1 MNGVSKV
8 SPYAR
13 LRLSEKRLE
22 RLSRIWPEQR
32 PEEAARR
39 SDRRLLRRMS
49 LSAAGGGLV
58 TAAVL
63 IKGGGAKGLAASLL
77 FLILALLA
85 PVIHGDTR
93 EKEEAAR
100 VAKEE
105 LDQFPE
111 VVRELA
117 VLLTA
122 GFSVRSAWHRMVT
135 NYLDKKRRQGRR
147 QPLFEEMALA
157 DRHMQEGESERDAL
171 LGFSDRLGIIR
182 YMRLSGLLIGASRG
196 GREDL
201 TDALNLEAEEA
212 EQTRLEEIKTRGETL
227 TARLLIPMIL
237 LFALILAVLVLPAFL
252 TW

>member
-1 MNGVSKV
+1 MNAVGKSTL
-8 SPYAR
+8 YGR

-32 PEEAARR
+32 PEESARR
-39 SDRRLLRRMS
+39 TDRRLLRSML
-49 LSAAGGGLV
+49 LSAAGGSLV

-63 IKGGGAKGLAASLL
+63 AKGGGAKGLAASLL

-85 PVIHGDTR
+85 PVIRSDAK
-93 EKEEAAR
+93 EKEDAAR
-100 VAKEE
+100 AAKEE
-105 LDQFPE
+105 LDRFPE
-111 VVRELA
+111 MVRELA

-122 GFSVRSAWHRMVT
+122 GYSVRSAWHRMVT
-135 NYLDKKRRQGRR
+135 NYMEKKRRTGHR
-147 QPLFEEMALA
+147 QALFEEMALA

-182 YMRLSGLLIGASRG
+182 YMRLCGLLIGAARG

-201 TDALNLEAEEA
+201 CDALNLEAEEA
-212 EQTRLEEIKTRGETL
+212 EQTRLEEIRTQGETL
-227 TARLLIPMIL
+227 TARLLLPMIL

>member
-1 MNGVSKV
+1 MSAAGRS
-8 SPYAR
+8 SLYGR
-13 LRLSEKRLE
+13 LRLSARRLE
-22 RLSRIWPEQR
+22 RLSRIRPEQR
-32 PEEAARR
+32 PEETARQADK
-39 SDRRLLRRMS
+39 SLLHRMICFA
-49 LSAAGGGLV
+49 AAGTLLP
-58 TAAVL
+58 AAVL
-63 IKGGGAKGLAASLL
+63 LKGGSGKEMAASLL
-77 FLILALLA
+77 FLLLAVLA
-85 PVIHGDTR
+85 PVIHSDAR

-105 LDQFPE
+105 LDRFPE

-135 NYLDKKRRQGRR
+135 NYLEKKRRLGQRNA
-147 QPLFEEMALA
+147 LFEEMALA

-182 YMRLSGLLIGASRG
+182 YMRLCGLLIGAARG

-201 TDALNLEAEEA
+201 CDALNLEAEEA
-212 EQTRLEEIKTRGETL
+212 EQVRLEEIKTQGETL

-252 TW
+252 AW

>member
-1 MNGVSKV
+1 MSAVKKGT
-8 SPYAR
+8 PYEK
-13 LRLSEKRLE
+13 LRLSDRRLE

-32 PEEAARR
+32 PEETARKR
-39 SDRRLLRRMS
+39 DRRLLRRS
-49 LSAAGGGLV
+49 ACFVAAGSLLP
-58 TAAVL
+58 AAVL
-63 IKGGGAKGLAASLL
+63 IKGGGVKNLAAALL
-77 FLILALLA
+77 FLFLAA
-85 PVIHGDTR
+85 AVPVIHSDTR
-93 EKEEAAR
+93 EREEAAR

-105 LDQFPE
+105 LDAFPE

-122 GFSVRSAWHRMVT
+122 GFTVRSAWHRMVT
-135 NYLDKKRRQGRR
+135 AYMEKKRRQGLRKA
-147 QPLFEEMALA
+147 LFEEMALA

-171 LGFSDRLGIIR
+171 MGLSDRLGIIR
-182 YMRLSGLLIGASRG
+182 YMRLCGLLIGAARG

-201 TDALNLEAEEA
+201 VDALNLEAEEA
-212 EQTRLEEIKTRGETL
+212 ERIRLEEIKTQGETL